1 MSDLNLSLAALFMLS
16 VVSLLVTP
24 GPVTLLVVR
33 AGMAGGM
40 RHAVQTIAGTNAA
53 SLVLIAV
60 SALLIKGLLV
70 LDDGVLTAVR
80 ALGCAYISWMAW
92 GMLQEARQVPVEG
105 VENPAAT
112 PALAGF
118 GRGFALGISNPKDIV
133 FFAAFFPQFIGV
145 LPSADHSMAL
155 LTVLWVVLDFS
166 VLGLLALLMHK
177 LVGPALQRRLLRWS
191 ALLLLWIGVGGLV
204 HAVYGWVSA

>member
-1 MSDLNLSLAALFMLS
+1 MSDLNLSLTALFMLS

-92 GMLQEARQVPVEG
+92 GMLQEARKVPVEG
-105 VENPAAT
+105 TENPAAA
-112 PALAGF
+112 PALAGV

-145 LPSADHSMAL
+145 LPSADHSMVL
-155 LTVLWVVLDFS
+155 LTGLWVVLDFS
-166 VLGLLALLMHK
+166 VLGLLALLMPK
-177 LVGPALQRRLLRWS
+177 LVGPTLQRRLLRWS
-191 ALLLLWIGVGGLV
+191 ALLLLWIGMGGLL
-204 HAVYGWVSA
+204 HAVYG